1 MVIWIL
7 GISGVG
13 KTFFAKELLKKIK
26 GKKFHID
33 GDELRANFFKK
44 LGYSKKDRK
53 ISGNL
58 TVKLCKYLEEKNFTV
73 VVSMQ
78 SMFPRM
84 QKENRTIF
92 KKYFQ
97 IYIKSNLNLLKKRDN
112 KKIYLKSSNVLGL
125 NLKFPKPYKSH
136 MLIKNNFD
144 KSYKS
149 QIKKVLKKINI

>member
-144 KSYKS
+144 KCYKS